1 VLTGERFGPE
11 VALRIGLVSELGP
24 DVDAIVSELLSSG
37 PQAVRE
43 AKRLIRPDPGDGREL
58 AELAA
63 RMRTSEEGQEGLR
76 AFLEKR
82 DAAWRSGS
90 SS

>member
-1 VLTGERFGPE
+1 
-11 VALRIGLVSELGP
+11 
-24 DVDAIVSELLSSG
+24 
-37 PQAVRE
+37 VRE
-43 AKRLIRPDPGDGREL
+43 AKRLVRPEPPDGQEL

-76 AFLEKR
+76 AFLDKR
-82 DAAWRSGS
+82 PPAWKSGS